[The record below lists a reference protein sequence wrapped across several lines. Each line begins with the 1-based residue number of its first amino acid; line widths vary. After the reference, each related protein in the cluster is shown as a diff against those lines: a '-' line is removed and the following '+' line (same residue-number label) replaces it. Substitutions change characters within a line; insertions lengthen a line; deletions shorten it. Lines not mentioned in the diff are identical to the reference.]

1 MSSGAKTTMLVLA
14 IVCIS
19 LATIS
24 MGVTAF
30 YTSLSFYEIYKTT
43 SNVGS
48 VLIGILYWF
57 PVVCYGM
64 MGIFFAGGSLP
75 FNLILM
81 KKSKVTRWYNR
92 LFLILAIVIIAL
104 SFMMIFSLP
113 VATSIANATR
123 HSSRSSSAS
132 SL

>member
-1 MSSGAKTTMLVLA
+1 MSSGTKTTMLVLA
-14 IVCIS
+14 IVCLS

-24 MGVTAF
+24 VGVTAF

-48 VLIGILYWF
+48 VVLGILYWF

-64 MGIFFAGGSLP
+64 MSIFFAGGVLP
-75 FNLILM
+75 FDLILLNKGKV
-81 KKSKVTRWYNR
+81 KKWYTIII
-92 LFLILAIVIIAL
+92 LVLAIAIIVAA
-104 SFMMIFSLP
+104 FTMIFALP
-113 VATSIANATR
+113 IATSVANASR
-123 HSSRSSSAS
+123 HSSSSTS